1 MNNKKYMKV
10 AVNLAKK
17 ALKNNDIPIGSIVV
31 DQKGTIIGRG
41 YNRKEKDQ
49 NPFHHAEVIAIQQAC
64 KKRGSWRLEE
74 CVIYSTLEPCL
85 MCLGA
90 ILQARITW
98 IVFGLASEKFGS
110 IKTLD
115 KLKLKENF
123 NHPVGYTYEP
133 ISDSKEMLQ
142 AFFNQL
148 RAQNDMI

>member
-1 MNNKKYMKV
+1 MSNKKYMKV

-17 ALKNNDIPIGSIVV
+17 ALKNNDIPVGAVVV
-31 DQKGTIIGRG
+31 DQKGVIIGRG

-49 NPFHHAEVIAIQQAC
+49 NPFHHAEVIAIQRAC
-64 KKRGSWRLEE
+64 KKQNSWRLEN

-98 IVFGLASEKFGS
+98 IVFGLESEKFGS

-115 KLKLKENF
+115 KLKIKENF
-123 NHPVGYTYEP
+123 NRSVGYTYEP
-133 ISDSKEMLQ
+133 TSDSKEMLQ

-148 RAQNDMI
+148 RTQNGMI

>member
-1 MNNKKYMKV
+1 MNNKKYMKI

-17 ALKNNDIPIGSIVV
+17 ALKNNDIPVGSVVV
-31 DQKGTIIGRG
+31 DQNGVVIGRG

-64 KKRGSWRLEE
+64 RKRDSWRLEN

-90 ILQARITW
+90 ILQARISW
-98 IVFGLASEKFGS
+98 IVFGLESEKFGS

-115 KLKLKENF
+115 KLKIKENF

-133 ISDSKEMLQ
+133 TSDSKEMLQ

-148 RAQNDMI
+148 RTQNGMI